1 MPTQTK
7 YPNKLKVQRGGVAR
21 PVFGVRKRVE
31 REHHDIV
38 IAATDG
44 VSDIIDHELRDWAY
58 DLRKGRRRVCGGLF
72 RFLDL
77 MHWRGF
83 AKETALEIHAGIG
96 EYIHALWDSRPAEHV
111 VEQDRAA

>member
-7 YPNKLKVQRGGVAR
+7 YPNQLKVERGGVAR
-21 PVFGVRKRVE
+21 RVFGVRKRIE
-31 REHHDIV
+31 REQHDV
-38 IAATDG
+38 MVTATDG

-83 AKETALEIHAGIG
+83 SKETALEIVAGIRD
-96 EYIHALWDSRPAEHV
+96 YVDALWMDTPSEHV

>member
-1 MPTQTK
+1 MPKQTK
-7 YPNKLKVQRGGVAR
+7 YTIERGGVAR
-21 PVFGVRKRVE
+21 PVYGVRRRVE
-31 REHHDIV
+31 REQHDV
-38 IAATDG
+38 MIAATDG
-44 VSDIIDHELRDWAY
+44 VSDIIDHELRHWAY

-96 EYIHALWDSRPAEHV
+96 DYIDALWSSDPAEHV
-111 VEQDRAA
+111 VEDRAA